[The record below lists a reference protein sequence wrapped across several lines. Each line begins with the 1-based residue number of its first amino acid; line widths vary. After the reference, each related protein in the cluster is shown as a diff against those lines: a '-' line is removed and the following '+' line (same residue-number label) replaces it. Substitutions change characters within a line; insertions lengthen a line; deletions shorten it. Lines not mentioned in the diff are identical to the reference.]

1 MMQEFKIGII
11 ADCLRL
17 PFAESLQKCREL
29 GANGVQLYAVEG
41 EMSPEQQTP
50 EKIAQKRRLLADNGL
65 EVSALCGDLG
75 GHGFARAQENPAK
88 IERSKRIVDLALE
101 LGGRIVTTHIGVV
114 PSDPASD
121 VYKVMQ
127 EACNQLAEYAHKQG
141 AWFAIE
147 TGPEP
152 AKRLREFLDSL
163 DSKGV
168 GVNLDPANLVM
179 VTDDD
184 PVAAVHTLAPYI
196 VHTHAKDG
204 VMLKKTDPQ
213 VIYDFFA
220 EGGIGDL
227 RLEEYFLETPLGG
240 GRVDFDAYL
249 QALRD
254 IGYTGYLTIEREVG
268 VDPIGDIRTAVDYL
282 RGKMDMG
289 V

>member
-1 MMQEFKIGII
+1 MAMFSVGIM
-11 ADCLRL
+11 ADSLHL
-17 PFAESLQKCREL
+17 PFAQSLSKCREL
-29 GANGVQLYAVEG
+29 GADGVQLYAVEG
-41 EMSPEQQTP
+41 EMAPEEQTP
-50 EKIAQKRRLLADNGL
+50 DKLAQKRRLLADNGL

-75 GHGFARAQENPAK
+75 GHGFARAQENPEK

-101 LGGRIVTTHIGVV
+101 LNSHVVTTHIGVI
-114 PSDPASD
+114 PTNEQSD
-121 VYKVMQ
+121 VYKIMQ
-127 EACNQLAEYAHKQG
+127 EACNQLAEYAHRQG

-152 AKRLREFLDSL
+152 AVRLRQFLDSL
-163 DSKGV
+163 DSPGV

-179 VTDDD
+179 VTGDD
-184 PVAAVHTLAPYI
+184 PVAAVHTLAPFI

-227 RLEEYFLETPLGG
+227 RLEEYFLEMPLGQG
-240 GRVDFDAYL
+240 NVDFDAYL
-249 QALRD
+249 QALRE

-268 VDPIGDIRTAVDYL
+268 ADPAVDILAAVDYL
-282 RGKMDMG
+282 RKKMG
-289 V
+289 

>member
-1 MMQEFKIGII
+1 MAAFSIGIM
-11 ADCLRL
+11 ADSLRL
-17 PFAESLQKCREL
+17 PFAQSLKKCREL
-29 GANGVQLYAVEG
+29 GADGVQLYAVDG
-41 EMSPEQQTP
+41 EMSPEAQTP
-50 EKIAQKRRLLADNGL
+50 ETIALKRRLLADNGL

-75 GHGFARAQENPAK
+75 GYGLARAEENPGK
-88 IERSKRIVDLALE
+88 IERSQRIVDLALE
-101 LGGRIVTTHIGVV
+101 LGSRVVTTHIGVV
-114 PSDPASD
+114 PADSGSDA
-121 VYKVMQ
+121 YKVMQ
-127 EACNQLAEYAHKQG
+127 EACNRLAEYANRQG

-152 AKRLREFLDSL
+152 AGRLREFLDSL

-168 GVNLDPANLVM
+168 GINLDPANLVM

-184 PVAAVHTLAPYI
+184 PVAAIHTLAPYI

-227 RLEEYFLETPLGG
+227 RLEEYFLETPLGKG
-240 GRVDFDAYL
+240 KVDFDAYL
-249 QALRD
+249 KALQG

-268 VDPIGDIRTAVDYL
+268 SDPAADIGAAVEFL
-282 RGKMDMG
+282 QGKMEKM
-289 V
+289 

>member
-1 MMQEFKIGII
+1 MATFPIGIM
-11 ADCLRL
+11 ADSLRL
-17 PFAESLQKCREL
+17 PFAESLSKCRAL

-41 EMSPEQQTP
+41 EMSPEEQTP
-50 EKIAQKRRLLADNGL
+50 DTIAQKRRLLADNGL

-75 GHGFARAQENPAK
+75 GHGFALAAENPAK
-88 IERSKRIVDLALE
+88 IERSKRIVNLALE
-101 LGGRIVTTHIGVV
+101 LGSHVVTTHIGVV
-114 PSDPASD
+114 PEDVSSDR
-121 VYKVMQ
+121 YRVMQ

-152 AKRLREFLDSL
+152 ASRLRKFLDSL
-163 DSKGV
+163 DSPGV
-168 GVNLDPANLVM
+168 GVNFDPANLVM

-184 PVAAVHTLAPYI
+184 PVAAVHTLAPFI

-240 GRVDFDAYL
+240 GKVDFDAYL
-249 QALRD
+249 QALREV
-254 IGYTGYLTIEREVG
+254 GYTGYLTIEREVG
-268 VDPIGDIRTAVDYL
+268 KDPAADVRAAVEFL
-282 RGKMDMG
+282 RGKM
-289 V
+289 

>member
-1 MMQEFKIGII
+1 MATFSVGVM
-11 ADCLRL
+11 ADSLRL
-17 PFAESLQKCREL
+17 PFAQSLSKCREL
-29 GANGVQLYAVEG
+29 GADGVQLYAVEG
-41 EMSPEQQTP
+41 EMAPEEQTP
-50 EKIAQKRRLLADNGL
+50 DKLALKRHLLADNGL

-101 LGGRIVTTHIGVV
+101 LNSRVVTTHIGVI
-114 PSDPASD
+114 PTNAQSD
-121 VYKVMQ
+121 VYKIMQ
-127 EACNQLAEYAHKQG
+127 EACNQLAEYAYRQG

-152 AKRLREFLDSL
+152 AVRLRQFLDSL
-163 DSKGV
+163 DSPGV

-179 VTDDD
+179 VTGDD
-184 PVAAVHTLAPYI
+184 PVAAVHTLAPFI

-227 RLEEYFLETPLGG
+227 RLEEYFLETPLGQG
-240 GRVDFDAYL
+240 NVDFDSYL
-249 QALRD
+249 QALRE

-268 VDPIGDIRTAVDYL
+268 TDPAADILAAVEYL
-282 RGKMDMG
+282 RIKMG
-289 V
+289 